1 MNMWS
6 FIRVSKYTKTHCSQL
21 VLRNKIHGSMLPT
34 EISNWQ
40 NKSKLLIKDTTLS
53 TPHQRAE
60 SLDGEVRQD
69 RDKRQLSFCFILV
82 HRTPLRT
89 DLSCVWCIW
98 NLESWVQQCPVS
110 KSQPSVDLKFPDQD
124 CFGLW
129 TSDPYAVK
137 LGSYPVRECSKCI

>member
-1 MNMWS
+1 MSWAGKMNMWS

-53 TPHQRAE
+53 TPDERSESRAE
-60 SLDGEVRQD
+60 TLRRWSETRQ
-69 RDKRQLSFCFILV
+69 RQLSFCFILV

-98 NLESWVQQCPVS
+98 NLESRVQQCPVS
-110 KSQPSVDLKFPDQD
+110 KSQPSVDSNFRWYRSRW
-124 CFGLW
+124 LW
-129 TSDPYAVK
+129 TLDFGPLCCK
-137 LGSYPVRECSKCI
+137 TW